1 MDIGALS
8 LDDIILLIVGVLV
21 AILILRLIFGSIG
34 KIIGLVINSVFGAI
48 LLMSLFWHNYR
59 NKLINCFNSRYFR
72 NTWSSFNDIIP
83 SFC

>member
-34 KIIGLVINSVFGAI
+34 KIIGLVINIRIYINKKTGEITCFFIFRWEETCKVSKECIKHFF
-48 LLMSLFWHNYR
+48 LF
-59 NKLINCFNSRYFR
+59 
-72 NTWSSFNDIIP
+72 
-83 SFC
+83 